1 MWKVGDSDFHARA
14 YHTGAQTTSMVHN
27 GQTYIVHKVMVNT
40 YKALH
45 GLAPVYLADLLIT
58 RGLNNCLR
66 GANTLTLH
74 QPIAQKRVGEGA
86 FGFGA
91 PHLWNR
97 LRRSSV
103 HPFPYHS
110 LRNY

>member
-1 MWKVGDSDFHARA
+1 MREHITLVLKELHWLPIDRHIVYKVL
-14 YHTGAQTTSMVHN
+14 V
-27 GQTYIVHKVMVNT
+27 IT

-45 GLAPVYLADLLIT
+45 GLAPVYLAELLAP

-74 QPIAQKRVGEGA
+74 QPIAQKKVGEGA

-91 PHLWNR
+91 PNLWNGLPKE
-97 LRRSSV
+97 LRASG
-103 HPFPYHS
+103 S
-110 LRNY
+110 LPQFKKLLKTHMF

>member
-1 MWKVGDSDFHARA
+1 MREHITLVLKQFHWLTIDRRIVYKVL
-14 YHTGAQTTSMVHN
+14 V
-27 GQTYIVHKVMVNT
+27 IT

-45 GLAPVYLADLLIT
+45 HVHSLAPVYLAELLEP

-66 GANTLTLH
+66 GANTLTSH

-91 PHLWNR
+91 PHLCNGLAKV
-97 LRRSSV
+97 LRTSG
-103 HPFPYHS
+103 S
-110 LRNY
+110 LPQFRKLLKTHMF